1 MSYVMTRLPMRV
13 RKLVGTILLLLLLI
27 LWTFLSITLAL
38 LVGRLEIPIL
48 SAAFYLVAGIGWA
61 LPAMPLIS
69 WMSRPD
75 ATQP

>member
-1 MSYVMTRLPMRV
+1 MTRLPMRV